1 MSVRFKF
8 KNDGKNF
15 MVLSIKD
22 EPGSIEGFISMIGL
36 KKAIVQR
43 KKLGETRFDLIIYD
57 SVTKNMYEKDDDLIP
72 MDSLLIVETKPL
84 PRGQK
89 INWNEIIISTPQLKV
104 QTIFISFSRKCIP
117 KQKRQMQKGIHNVF
131 QSKKKANAKRHP
143 QKNDFIILIKVFS
156 CCSW

>member
-117 KQKRQMQKGIHNVF
+117 KQKRQIKKKASTMYSKAKKRQMQKGIHRKMTLLF
-131 QSKKKANAKRHP
+131 
-143 QKNDFIILIKVFS
+143 
-156 CCSW
+156 

>member
-8 KNDGKNF
+8 KNDSKNF

-22 EPGSIEGFISMIGL
+22 EPGSIEGFISAIGL
-36 KKAIVQR
+36 KKAIVRR

-57 SVTKNMYEKDDDLIP
+57 SVTKTMYEKDDDLIP

-89 INWNEIIISTPQLKV
+89 INWNEIIISTPKLKV
-104 QTIFISFSRKCIP
+104 RTIFIFEKMYCSTKEKIKIRLISN
-117 KQKRQMQKGIHNVF
+117 GI
-131 QSKKKANAKRHP
+131 
-143 QKNDFIILIKVFS
+143 
-156 CCSW
+156 